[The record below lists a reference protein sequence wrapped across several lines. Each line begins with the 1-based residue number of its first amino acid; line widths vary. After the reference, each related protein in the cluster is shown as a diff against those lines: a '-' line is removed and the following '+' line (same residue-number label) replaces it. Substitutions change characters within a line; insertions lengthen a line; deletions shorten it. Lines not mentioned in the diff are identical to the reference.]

1 MFSNLIL
8 YLFIFFVIFMIFIE
22 FTNQSSSSSS
32 LIEGLTTNA
41 SGGSG
46 DSGADSSDNLG
57 ITVGRYTSKIDQLG
71 KTIDSM
77 QATILGLL
85 PIVTKN
91 SQDNAKNQQAIQ
103 AIIANKDKSWVN
115 QTKPTTTTI
124 LYSITPQK
132 TCQYLNHRAKP
143 VLQFEGHHS
152 HLHHHHRNRLGL
164 ALLYALQNFSYLFLP
179 NVPEF

>member
-1 MFSNLIL
+1 
-8 YLFIFFVIFMIFIE
+8 MIFIE
-22 FTNQSSSSSS
+22 FTNKSSSSSS
-32 LIEGLTTNA
+32 LIEGLTANA

-103 AIIANKDKSWVN
+103 AIIANKDK
-115 QTKPTTTTI
+115 T
-124 LYSITPQK
+124 
-132 TCQYLNHRAKP
+132 
-143 VLQFEGHHS
+143 
-152 HLHHHHRNRLGL
+152 
-164 ALLYALQNFSYLFLP
+164 
-179 NVPEF
+179 